1 MIELNFFQVLGL
13 TAVAFLAV
21 MYAVCVC
28 WMIYDIIKFCIDG
41 IKLLKHYRFYKK
53 IKPGDIF
60 EYEGKVIPDNPFD
73 DLYYL
78 SRIKI
83 IDIRD
88 KHIKYTIDYIVS
100 DDNGKFDLEKPRSR
114 FTRVEKWW
122 FVMDQRE
129 LTKYNKITQID

>member
-1 MIELNFFQVLGL
+1 MIEMNFFQVLGL
-13 TAVAFLAV
+13 IAAAFLAV
-21 MYAVCVC
+21 LYIVCVC
-28 WMIYDIIKFCIDG
+28 WMVYDVIKVCIDG
-41 IKLLKHYRFYKK
+41 VRLLKHYRFYKK

-88 KHIKYTIDYIVS
+88 KHIKYVIDYIVS
-100 DDNGKFDLEKPRSR
+100 DDNGRFDLENPRSS
-114 FTRVEKWW
+114 FIKVDKWW
-122 FVMDQRE
+122 SMIEQRE
-129 LTKYNKITQID
+129 LTKYKKIIQID